1 MKEYYAQLDEMSKE
15 AGGPYR
21 LCSILIKRVRQL
33 VRGSASAFRSRGF
46 NPVDTA
52 FWELN
57 RAELQV
63 AEDSFSVV
71 ELLDKKD
78 KKGKK

>member
-1 MKEYYAQLDEMSKE
+1 MKEYYAQLDAMSKE

-21 LCSILIKRVRQL
+21 LSSILIKRVRQL

-52 FWELN
+52 FEEFR
-57 RAELQV
+57 RAQLQV
-63 AEDSFSVV
+63 AEESSFGD
-71 ELLDKKD
+71 LLETKD